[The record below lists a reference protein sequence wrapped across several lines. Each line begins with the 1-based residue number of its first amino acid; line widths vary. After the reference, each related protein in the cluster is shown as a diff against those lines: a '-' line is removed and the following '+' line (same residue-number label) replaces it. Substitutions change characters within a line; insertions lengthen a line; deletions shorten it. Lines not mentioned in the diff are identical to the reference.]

1 MNITLSLLLF
11 FICSI
16 LIGLL
21 LRVVLKKSALL
32 PYSVALLLAG
42 ILLGYIAKF
51 DTQNVYLIEL
61 QSAFLVAGKLDAE
74 LILFIFLPAL
84 VFESAYSL
92 EVHLFKRMF
101 SQIALLAIPGLIICT
116 ILTALLVS
124 STLPWQW
131 PLTTALIFGAIVSAT
146 DPVAVVALLKEM
158 CSRARL
164 QTLLEGESLLND
176 GTAIVLFTLFLSL
189 AINVEASF
197 VLSDVVIE
205 FLRVVSLGAIIG
217 AVVAFLSL
225 HFLERVFND
234 SLIEITLTLVMPYL
248 VFYLAEHIF
257 HASGVVAVVTLALIF
272 AGPGRTRF
280 SPEVHEALHHFWH
293 SLSYLFNTLIFIL
306 VGIVIASRIE
316 EVELASWYYLLIV
329 YIGIFVIRAFAVISM
344 NPILSRVGIGITKEK
359 SIVLVWGGI
368 RGAVSMAMAL
378 IVATNSELSQVVKD
392 QILFLT
398 AGIVVLTIVVNG
410 STMSYVMSMLGLDK
424 LPKAKQEA
432 FAKVEDKL
440 TKDLDTLAT
449 NLKNDPYL
457 SAVNWSEVSV
467 ITKREKL
474 AEHSGEQTE
483 KNADIELLRK
493 LLEAERQFYWNQFN
507 EGMLSQK
514 ATHILVDAIE
524 KALDG
529 TPLIWPR
536 KSINTAWQP
545 PFWLNSTIARQTW
558 SKNYW
563 RQYQTICFESAK
575 GLLNACHYLYEQIT
589 LLAPPK
595 ELNELCTSHVKQLEE
610 MAKDKLNE
618 IQQNDKQLTEKVES
632 YLAARQL
639 LNKERSLLNSL
650 SHQGLMSHSDAE
662 KLVKQV
668 EFKMHKLKQKS

>member
-410 STMSYVMSMLGLDK
+410 STMSYVMAMLGLDK

-595 ELNELCTSHVKQLEE
+595 ELKELCTSHVKQLEE

-650 SHQGLMSHSDAE
+650 SHQGLISHSDAE